1 MASIKESYAGTFN
14 ISNEKIEKTADAY
27 SSEQAKYLMIQ
38 EIALERGV
46 IPQAVWGYIKKHPLS
61 CEIRRVNN

>member
-1 MASIKESYAGTFN
+1 MAQKESYVGKFN
-14 ISNEKIEKTADAY
+14 ISNETIEKTYDAY
-27 SSEQAKYLMIQ
+27 SPEQAKFLMVQ

-61 CEIRRVNN
+61 CEIRRIH